1 MNLLEWM
8 TSAMP
13 EPAAEPAQTE
23 VSPGCTMRYLEAG
36 AGYPV
41 VLLHGLLGAA
51 DVWRRNLPALARE
64 YRVIAVDQLTCER
77 HGWINEQDAD
87 IATSAERLL
96 HLFNNLG
103 IERGHLIGHSYG
115 GSVAVVFAA
124 KYPERVASLILLA
137 PPTAAA
143 TSLLPIIHFWSTALG
158 RWFGH
163 RVIDLPRRLQELALL
178 RMYGDPDHA
187 DEKTLDL
194 YLHALRRPGAVM
206 HILSIIQL
214 WHHNMKVVDDAL
226 AALPEH
232 RVLLLW
238 GDRDRTAP
246 VDLSEK
252 LRLRLPQ
259 AELQVITGA
268 GHLIFDEAPHEANLL
283 FADWLHRNT
292 VPHRIAA
299 HKSDVA

>member
-8 TSAMP
+8 TSALP
-13 EPAAEPAQTE
+13 EPTAEPALSE

-36 AGYPV
+36 AGHPV

-51 DVWRRNLPALARE
+51 DVWRRNLRVLARE

-77 HGWINEQDAD
+77 HGWINEQSAD

-96 HLFNNLG
+96 QLFNSLG
-103 IERGHLIGHSYG
+103 IDRGHLIGHSYG

-143 TSLLPIIHFWSTALG
+143 SNLLPLIHFWSTPLG

-163 RVIDLPRRLQELALL
+163 RVIELPRRLQELALL

-194 YLHALRRPGAVM
+194 YLGALRRPGAVM
-206 HILSIIQL
+206 HVLSIVQL
-214 WHHNMKVVDDAL
+214 WHHNMKVVDKAL
-226 AALPEH
+226 AALPNQ

-238 GDRDRTAP
+238 GDRDRTSP
-246 VDLSEK
+246 VHLSEK
-252 LRLRLPQ
+252 LRRRLPR
-259 AELQVITGA
+259 AELQIIPGA

-283 FADWLHRNT
+283 FADWLRRNT
-292 VPHRIAA
+292 VPQGLAA
-299 HKSDVA
+299 QRSGVA

>member
-51 DVWRRNLPALARE
+51 EIWRRNLSALARE

-77 HGWINEQDAD
+77 HGWVPEQDAD
-87 IATSAERLL
+87 IAVSAERLL
-96 HLFNNLG
+96 HLFNCLG
-103 IERGHLIGHSYG
+103 IKRGHLIGHSYG

-143 TSLLPIIHFWSTALG
+143 TSLLPIVQFWSTALG

-178 RMYGDPDHA
+178 RMYGDPDRA

-194 YLHALRRPGAVM
+194 YLSALRRPGAVR

-214 WHHNMKVVDDAL
+214 WQHNMKVVEEAL

-232 RVLLLW
+232 RVFLLW

-246 VDLSEK
+246 VHLLENLK
-252 LRLRLPQ
+252 RRLPQ

-268 GHLIFDEAPHEANLL
+268 GHLVFDEAPYEANLL
-283 FADWLHRNT
+283 FTDWLRRNT
-292 VPHRIAA
+292 VPHGLAA
-299 HKSDVA
+299 HKSA

>member
-8 TSAMP
+8 TSALP
-13 EPAAEPAQTE
+13 EPAAQPAQTE

-51 DVWRRNLPALARE
+51 DIWRRNLPTLARE

-77 HGWINEQDAD
+77 HGWVNEQDAD

-96 HLFNNLG
+96 QLFNRIG
-103 IERGHLIGHSYG
+103 IERCHLIGHSYG

-124 KYPERVASLILLA
+124 KYPERVASLVLLA

-143 TSLLPIIHFWSTALG
+143 TSLLPLIRFWNSPLG

-163 RVIDLPRRLQELALL
+163 RVTELPRRLQELALL
-178 RMYGDPDHA
+178 RMYGERGHA
-187 DEKTLDL
+187 DERTLDL
-194 YLHALRRPGAVM
+194 YLRALRRPGAVM

-214 WHHNMKVVDDAL
+214 WHHNMNAVDEAL
-226 AALPEH
+226 AALPEQ

-246 VDLSEK
+246 VHLSER
-252 LRLRLPQ
+252 LRQRLPQ

-268 GHLIFDEAPHEANLL
+268 GHLIFEEAPHEANLL
-283 FADWLHRNT
+283 FADWLRRNT
-292 VPHRIAA
+292 MTHRVTA
-299 HKSDVA
+299 HKSEVA